1 MWMTV
6 PRWWRVWGPLTKT
19 GRRRLDLG
27 FKCLQLFPM
36 TPGLLGDSTM
46 DDGRQSDF
54 SFAKLGAR
62 RLGMRELLADA
73 IADLPERERLVFTL
87 YYYEE
92 LETSEIALVL
102 GETLFAV
109 VQLHVSALGRLKA
122 RLADAEKTGCRSPS

>member
-1 MWMTV
+1 MKDEQFRHARRSGV
-6 PRWWRVWGPLTKT
+6 RDHAT
-19 GRRRLDLG
+19 GL
-27 FKCLQLFPM
+27 CLQLLPT

-87 YYYEE
+87 YYYEG

-102 GETLFAV
+102 EETLFAV
-109 VQLHVSALGRLKA
+109 VQLHVSTLGRLKA
-122 RLADAEKTGCRSPS
+122 RLADPSGN